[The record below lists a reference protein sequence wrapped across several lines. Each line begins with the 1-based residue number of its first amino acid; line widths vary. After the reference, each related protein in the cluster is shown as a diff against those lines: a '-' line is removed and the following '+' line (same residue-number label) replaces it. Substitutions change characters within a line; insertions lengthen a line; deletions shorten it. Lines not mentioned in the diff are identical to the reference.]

1 MKIKKLTLDGY
12 RNFLAQTLFE
22 PKTDSGASQKNPDKI
37 GVELEAF
44 PVRFADYEKTKASPV
59 PLKSDG
65 FSLHQVLEKASALEG
80 GKFDF
85 NDKNSLSPIR
95 FPNGSTFQY
104 EPGGQIEIATHACR
118 SLDELIA
125 QLGFHQN
132 ILSQITE
139 EHQINFAQI
148 GTNPWFDSAQIGLQL
163 DKPRYRAL
171 QKYFASLGPF
181 GVKMMRQTCSL
192 HVNLDLGDSEEKQ
205 VKRIL
210 AANLLAPFATAIFAN
225 SAILENKISP
235 GKSYRSYLWQQL
247 DPKRTGIQ
255 LGEFG
260 KNLPTKDQLIQAYY
274 DFAMKAPIIHI
285 KALGERV
292 FPSEITF
299 KDWLKNPIEGV
310 SPSLEDLENHLSLLY
325 PEVRPKGFLEIRT
338 ADALPREWQL
348 VPAFF
353 YTGILY
359 SEEMLGKT
367 LELLLPLRGE
377 INTLWKA
384 SSFGFDSKPILQLS
398 IKLMELALAGLSALS
413 EDFSGQKSQNN
424 LHSFFEKYTLEGKT
438 VADES
443 ILRFIEGKSLID

>member
-1 MKIKKLTLDGY
+1 MTKKLNLEVCRD
-12 RNFLAQTLFE
+12 FLAHELFTS
-22 PKTDSGASQKNPDKI
+22 KSSKGDTSNGIDLI

-44 PVRFADYEKTKASPV
+44 PLKFLDLNKTKASPV

-80 GKFDF
+80 GKFDSSERS
-85 NDKNSLSPIR
+85 SLSPIR

-104 EPGGQIEIATHACR
+104 EPGGQIEIATHPCR

-125 QLGFHQN
+125 QLGLQQN
-132 ILSQITE
+132 ILNQITE
-139 EHQINFAQI
+139 EHQIHFAQI
-148 GTNPWFDSAQIGLQL
+148 GTNPWFDSSQIGLQL
-163 DKPRYRAL
+163 DKSRYRAL

-192 HVNLDLGDSEEKQ
+192 HVNVDLGDSEEKQ

-210 AANLLAPFATAIFAN
+210 AANLLAPFASAIFAN

-255 LGEFG
+255 LGDFG
-260 KNLPTKDQLIQAYY
+260 ENSPKKDQLIQAYF

-285 KALGERV
+285 KALGDRV

-299 KDWLKNPIEGV
+299 KDWLKNPIKGI

-348 VPAFF
+348 IPAFF

-359 SEEMLGKT
+359 SEKMLGKT
-367 LELLLPLRGE
+367 LELLLPIGSE

-384 SSFGFDSKPILQLS
+384 ASFGFESKPILELS
-398 IKLMELALAGLSALS
+398 IKLMELALAGLGNLP
-413 EDFSGQKSQNN
+413 EGFSGPESQNN
-424 LHSFFEKYTLEGKT
+424 LHSFFEKYTLQGNT
-438 VADES
+438 IADES

>member
-1 MKIKKLTLDGY
+1 MTKKLNLEVCRD
-12 RNFLAQTLFE
+12 FLAHELFT
-22 PKTDSGASQKNPDKI
+22 PKSSKGDTSKGIDLI

-44 PVRFADYEKTKASPV
+44 PVKFLDFKKTKATPV
-59 PLKSDG
+59 PLKSDK

-80 GKFDF
+80 GQFDF
-85 NDKNSLSPIR
+85 NEKNSLLPIR

-104 EPGGQIEIATHACR
+104 EPGGQIEIATHPCK
-118 SLDELIA
+118 SLDELVA
-125 QLGFHQN
+125 QLRFQQN
-132 ILSQITE
+132 ILNQITE
-139 EHQINFAQI
+139 EYQIHFAQI

-163 DKPRYRAL
+163 DKARYRAL

-192 HVNLDLGDSEEKQ
+192 HVNLDLGDSEEMQ

-210 AANLLAPFATAIFAN
+210 AANLLAPFASAIFAN

-247 DPKRTGIQ
+247 DPNRTGIQ
-255 LGEFG
+255 LGDFG
-260 KNLPTKDQLIQAYY
+260 GSLPTKDQLIQAYF
-274 DFAMKAPIIHI
+274 DFAMKSPIIHI
-285 KALGERV
+285 MALGDRV

-299 KDWLKNPIEGV
+299 KDWLKIPIEGI

-367 LELLLPLRGE
+367 LELLRPLRSE
-377 INTLWKA
+377 INTLWKEA
-384 SSFGFDSKPILQLS
+384 SFGFDSKPILELS
-398 IKLMELALAGLSALS
+398 IKLMELALAGLNALP
-413 EDFSGQKSQNN
+413 DNFSGKESQNN
-424 LHSFFEKYTLEGKT
+424 LQAFFEKFTLRGKT

-443 ILRFIEGKSLID
+443 VFKFFEGKSLID